1 MSARSKKNRPKYE
14 RVILKLS
21 GEMLGGDQGF
31 GLDPL
36 SFSYFADEIAKAVK
50 KFKTVRIGIVVGGGN
65 ILRGARNELPVDR
78 VAADY
83 LGMLATVI
91 NGVSL
96 KSMLEAKGL
105 HARVLSAVPAIGT
118 TSYSPEKARDY
129 WEMGEIL
136 VLTGGTGNPYFTTD
150 TTAAL
155 RAAELGANVLLKGTK
170 VDGVFSADPEKDPDA
185 KFLDDLTYEEALVKE
200 LRIMDM
206 TAFALC
212 MEQKIPI
219 LVFNAHKE
227 NALLDILAGKKVGS
241 LIHSPTE

>member
-1 MSARSKKNRPKYE
+1 MSAKSKRNRPKYE

-21 GEMLGGDQGF
+21 GEMLGGEQGF

-36 SFSYFADEIAKAVK
+36 SFSFFADEIAKAVK
-50 KFKTVRIGIVVGGGN
+50 KFKKVKIGVVVGGGN
-65 ILRGARNELPVDR
+65 ILRGARNELPIDR

-96 KSMLEAKGL
+96 KAMLEAKGL

-118 TSYSPEKARDY
+118 MGYSPEKARDY
-129 WEMGEIL
+129 WENGDIL
-136 VLTGGTGNPYFTTD
+136 VLTGGTGSPYFTTD

-155 RAAELGANVLLKGTK
+155 RAAELGANVLLKATK
-170 VDGVFSADPEKDPDA
+170 VDGIYSDDPEKNPDA
-185 KFLDDLTYEEALVKE
+185 EFLDDITYEDALVRE
-200 LRIMDM
+200 LKIMDM

-219 LVFNAHKE
+219 LIFNAHKE
-227 NALLDILAGKKVGS
+227 NALVDILSGKKVGS
-241 LIHSPTE
+241 LVHSATD

>member
-1 MSARSKKNRPKYE
+1 MSVKSRKNKPKYE

-21 GEMLGGDQGF
+21 GEMLGGDRGF

-36 SFSYFADEIAKAVK
+36 SFSFFAEEIYKVVR
-50 KFKTVRIGIVVGGGN
+50 KFKDVRIGIVVGGGN
-65 ILRGARNELPVDR
+65 ILRGARNELPIDR

-96 KSMLEAKGL
+96 KAMLEARKL
-105 HARVLSAVPAIGT
+105 RARVLSAAPAMGT
-118 TSYSPEKARDY
+118 IDYSPEKARDF
-129 WEMGEIL
+129 WKNGDIL

-155 RAAELGANVLLKGTK
+155 RAAELGANILIKGTK
-170 VDGVFSADPEKDPDA
+170 VDGVYSSDPEKDPDA
-185 KFLDDLTYEEALVKE
+185 EFLPDLTYEDALIKE
-200 LRIMDM
+200 LKIMDM

-219 LVFNAHKE
+219 LIYNAQKE
-227 NALLDILAGKKVGS
+227 NALVDAISGKSVGS
-241 LIHSPTE
+241 LIHSAT

>member
-1 MSARSKKNRPKYE
+1 MSVKSKKHKPKYE
-14 RVILKLS
+14 RLILKLS

-36 SFSYFADEIAKAVK
+36 SFSFFADEIGKVVH
-50 KFKTVRIGIVVGGGN
+50 KFKSVRIGVVVGGGN
-65 ILRGARNELPVDR
+65 ILRGARNELPIDR

-96 KSMLEAKGL
+96 KAMLEAKGL
-105 HARVLSAVPAIGT
+105 RARVLSAAQALGT
-118 TSYSPEKARDY
+118 IPYSPEKARDF
-129 WEMGEIL
+129 WKSGDIL
-136 VLTGGTGNPYFTTD
+136 ILTGGTGNPYFTTD

-155 RAAELGANVLLKGTK
+155 RAAELGANVLVKGTK
-170 VDGVFSADPEKDPDA
+170 VEGVYSSDPESDPDA
-185 KFLDDLTYEEALVKE
+185 EFLPDLTYEDALIKE
-200 LRIMDM
+200 LKIMDM

-219 LVFNAHKE
+219 LIYNAHKE
-227 NALLDILAGKKVGS
+227 GALLDIVAGKKVGS
-241 LIHSPTE
+241 LIHSST